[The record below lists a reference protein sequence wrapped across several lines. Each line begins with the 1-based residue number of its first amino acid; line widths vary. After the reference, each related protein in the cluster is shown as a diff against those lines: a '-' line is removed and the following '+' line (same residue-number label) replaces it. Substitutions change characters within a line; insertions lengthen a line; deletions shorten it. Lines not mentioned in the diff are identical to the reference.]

1 MKPEYN
7 PFDLSSP
14 TPIGY
19 ENKNA
24 TTATEL
30 MIAEQSNIYYSKVKK
45 HLKVVLDFVERWNK
59 QDKERDVA
67 KSALWLS
74 ERLIATPQDNK

>member
-30 MIAEQSNIYYSKVKK
+30 MIAEQSNIYIIQK
-45 HLKVVLDFVERWNK
+45 LKN
-59 QDKERDVA
+59 
-67 KSALWLS
+67 
-74 ERLIATPQDNK
+74 I

>member
-1 MKPEYN
+1 M
-7 PFDLSSP
+7 
-14 TPIGY
+14 
-19 ENKNA
+19 
-24 TTATEL
+24 
-30 MIAEQSNIYYSKVKK
+30 
-45 HLKVVLDFVERWNK
+45 VLDFVERWNK